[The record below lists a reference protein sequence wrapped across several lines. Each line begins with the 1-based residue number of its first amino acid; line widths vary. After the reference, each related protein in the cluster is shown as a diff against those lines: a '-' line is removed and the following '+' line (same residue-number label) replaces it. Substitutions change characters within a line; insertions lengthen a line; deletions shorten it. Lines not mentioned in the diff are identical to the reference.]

1 MTPAGGYGVGRGT
14 IGCVKPVGQRNFKKK
29 KNREA
34 PSRGGGKSLSSV
46 YLYALQEKNISQHA
60 PFNVFWI
67 PFLKFW
73 FLQSYCLLRS
83 SAVAIG
89 LACTHTLS
97 FLARQL
103 GASECESFDFGI
115 CRSDDLF
122 YVRAF

>member
-1 MTPAGGYGVGRGT
+1 MREAGRAT
-14 IGCVKPVGQRNFKKK
+14 KLKKK
-29 KNREA
+29 EQRSTESWGRQISQLGLSLC
-34 PSRGGGKSLSSV
+34 PSR
-46 YLYALQEKNISQHA
+46 KNISQHA

-103 GASECESFDFGI
+103 GAPECESFDFGI